1 MVEMKITKE
10 SNGNTDLTG
19 FMKNNKKITKSL
31 ADIKADEIFENHLAT
46 IGELIENL
54 ETSIRQQM

>member
-31 ADIKADEIFENHLAT
+31 ADVKADEIFENHLST

>member
-10 SNGNTDLTG
+10 SNGHTDLSG

-31 ADIKADEIFENHLAT
+31 ANVKSDEIFGEHMAT
-46 IGELIENL
+46 IGELIESL
-54 ETSIRQQM
+54 

>member
-19 FMKNNKKITKSL
+19 FMKNDKKITKSL
-31 ADIKADEIFENHLAT
+31 ADIKAD
-46 IGELIENL
+46 
-54 ETSIRQQM
+54 

>member
-19 FMKNNKKITKSL
+19 FMKNNKKIAKSL

-46 IGELIENL
+46 IGELI
-54 ETSIRQQM
+54 